1 MQVWQSVTGEDGWTL
16 LHSDKVSDTLTKV
29 AWCDPEH
36 GPLILVGS
44 THGTVHVLQGPC
56 STSRRWQWV
65 GRLQCGKAS
74 ITDLKFAP
82 TQFGLLVAAS
92 SRDGHVYMYE
102 AASDTYTA
110 RQHDDGGLTEGQ
122 SCFSWSLQSKLK
134 AVGSNGKDSSCG
146 CLCWRP
152 FTAGIPPIIVTG
164 SREGAVAWCYNQST
178 MSWKEAGRFRHDV
191 GCAAIAV
198 DWAPTLGRPYD
209 LVAVSFGATVTV
221 FKVTGTPTKLDIDV
235 VSQLRNPSSVWRIE
249 FSLTTSTLACSL
261 SDPAEIWLWMPS
273 FSGSWRPVSRIVS
286 GKGC

>member
-1 MQVWQSVTGEDGWTL
+1 MPLAITHHTVLVFAVINVFGLETFISGGAVL
-16 LHSDKVSDTLTKV
+16 LPGHSLCVGLSAVRGLQ
-29 AWCDPEH
+29 A
-36 GPLILVGS
+36 LILWTS
-44 THGTVHVLQGPC
+44 TPYRSYVDPQIWSSQMPVSLATSIVFCCLQ
-56 STSRRWQWV
+56 
-65 GRLQCGKAS
+65 
-74 ITDLKFAP
+74 
-82 TQFGLLVAAS
+82 
-92 SRDGHVYMYE
+92 
-102 AASDTYTA
+102 
-110 RQHDDGGLTEGQ
+110 
-122 SCFSWSLQSKLK
+122 
-134 AVGSNGKDSSCG
+134 
-146 CLCWRP
+146 
-152 FTAGIPPIIVTG
+152 
-164 SREGAVAWCYNQST
+164 
-178 MSWKEAGRFRHDV
+178 EAGRFRHDV